1 MRTLHYF
8 MAPDEPGSGDDPGE
22 DPEADPDDPELPF
35 EPLRRTPQGKYV
47 ISPTLAAALDR
58 LAAPADDGQPVN
70 HQDPTDASSNISRS
84 RAARDRA
91 ARKT

>member
-1 MRTLHYF
+1 

-35 EPLRRTPQGKYV
+35 EPLRRPPQGKYV
-47 ISPTLAAALDR
+47 ISPTLAAALDT

-70 HQDPTDASSNISRS
+70 HQDPNKPPPPHR
-84 RAARDRA
+84 RQL
-91 ARKT
+91 KY